1 MSTFY
6 MIVGIAGSGKSTL
19 YEEQYAHAG
28 MVYVSSDAIREEVF
42 GDANDQSH
50 NAEVFEIMKQRTLQ
64 ALRGHKDVF
73 YDATNLSAKRRIA
86 FLKNLEGI
94 KNLRKVCV
102 VNVVPVHVAWKRNSS
117 RERQVPIEVIN
128 RMVKQFEA
136 PHESEG
142 WDEIIVHNEFYQPSL
157 LHDKLI
163 SLRSEP
169 HENPHH
175 SLTIGNHMGAAGV
188 YLVNA
193 NAPDYLILAGFYHDC
208 GKGFCKTFTNMKGEV
223 TPIAHY
229 YSHENVGAYMFLT
242 YCYDNPI
249 DLHIANLIQ
258 HHMDFFKGEKYL
270 QKIADR
276 FGEEFMRDLTLLHE
290 ADLFAH

>member
-1 MSTFY
+1 MPNFF
-6 MIVGIAGSGKSTL
+6 MVVGIAGSGKTTL

-28 MVYVSSDAIREEVF
+28 MAYVSSDDIREKVF
-42 GDANDQSH
+42 RDVNDQFH
-50 NAEVFEIMKQRTLQ
+50 NEEVFEIMKQRTLQ

-94 KNLRKVCV
+94 ENLRKICV
-102 VNVVPVHVAWKRNSS
+102 VNVVPVYIAWMRNGS

-128 RMVKQFEA
+128 RMAKQFET
-136 PHESEG
+136 PHKSEG
-142 WDEIIVHNEFYQPSL
+142 WDEIIIHNEFYQPSVL
-157 LHDKLI
+157 ADKVI
-163 SLRSEP
+163 SLRGES
-169 HENPHH
+169 HDNPHH
-175 SLTIGNHMGAAGV
+175 SLTIGKHMGAAGV
-188 YLVNA
+188 YLVKVD
-193 NAPDYLILAGFYHDC
+193 APDYLVSAAYFHDV
-208 GKGFCKTFTNMKGEV
+208 GKGTCKTFTNMKGEV

-229 YSHENVGAYMFLT
+229 YSHENVGAYLYLT
-242 YCYDNPI
+242 YCYHDVI

-276 FGEEFMRDLTLLHE
+276 FGEDFMKDLQLLHE
-290 ADLFAH
+290 ADLAAH

>member
-1 MSTFY
+1 MTEFV
-6 MIVGIAGSGKSTL
+6 MLVGIPASGKDFL
-19 YEEQYAHAG
+19 VGEQYSNYIHI
-28 MVYVSSDAIREEVF
+28 SSDMIREEIF
-42 GDANDQSH
+42 GDVNDQIH
-50 NAEVFEIMKQRTLQ
+50 NNEVFKVMHRRTIS
-64 ALRGHKDVF
+64 ALKGGHNCV
-73 YDATNLSAKRRIA
+73 YNATNLSAKRRIA

-94 KNLRKVCV
+94 ENLRKVCV
-102 VNVVPVHVAWKRNSS
+102 VNVVPVHIAWMRNGS

-163 SLRSEP
+163 ALRSES

-188 YLVNA
+188 YLVNK

-229 YSHENVGAYMFLT
+229 YSHENVGAYLYLT
-242 YCYDNPI
+242 YCYNDPI

-270 QKIADR
+270 QKITDR

-290 ADLFAH
+290 ADVNAH

>member
-42 GDANDQSH
+42 GDVNDQSH

-64 ALRGHKDVF
+64 GLRGHKDVF

-94 KNLRKVCV
+94 ENLRKVCV
-102 VNVVPVHVAWKRNSS
+102 VNVVPVYIAWMRNGS

-157 LHDKLI
+157 LHDKLVA
-163 SLRSEP
+163 LRSES
-169 HENPHH
+169 HDNPHH
-175 SLTIGNHMGAAGV
+175 SLSIGNHMDAAGTYFV
-188 YLVNA
+188 KA
-193 NAPDYLILAGFYHDC
+193 GAPGYLILAGFYHDC

-229 YSHENVGAYMFLT
+229 YSHENVGAYLYLT
-242 YCYDNPI
+242 YSYKDPI

-276 FGEEFMRDLTLLHE
+276 FGGDFMRDLTLLHE
-290 ADLFAH
+290 ADLKAH

>member
-1 MSTFY
+1 
-6 MIVGIAGSGKSTL
+6 
-19 YEEQYAHAG
+19 

-42 GDANDQSH
+42 GDANDQTH
-50 NAEVFEIMKQRTLQ
+50 NAKVFEIMKQRTLQ
-64 ALRGHKDVF
+64 ALRGNKDVF

-94 KNLRKVCV
+94 ENLRKVCV
-102 VNVVPVHVAWKRNSS
+102 VNVVPVHVAWERNSS
-117 RERQVPIEVIN
+117 RERKVPLEVIN
-128 RMVKQFEA
+128 RMAKQFET

-142 WDEIIVHNEFYQPSL
+142 WDEIIVHNEFYQPL
-157 LHDKLI
+157 VLHDVI
-163 SLRSEP
+163 VSLCSEL

-175 SLTIGNHMGAAGV
+175 SLTIGNHMVAAGTS
-188 YLVNA
+188 LVNVG
-193 NAPDYLILAGFYHDC
+193 APDYLILAGFYHDC
-208 GKGFCKTFTNMKGEV
+208 GKGFCKTYTNMKGEV

-229 YSHENVGAYMFLT
+229 YSHENVGAYLYLT
-242 YCYDNPI
+242 YCYKDST
-249 DLHIANLIQ
+249 DLYIANLIQ

-290 ADLFAH
+290 ADINAH